1 MKTISV
7 SDAKNGLSALLRE
20 VRRGK
25 SVTIT
30 DRGVPVATLS
40 PPLGARGMS
49 PRVLDLARR
58 GIITLPRKPPSTDWL
73 RLPLPQLKNG
83 ASAVAALLEER
94 ESGW

>member
-7 SDAKNGLSALLRE
+7 SAAKNGLSALLRE
-20 VRRGK
+20 VRRGR

-40 PPLGARGMS
+40 PPIGSRGMS
-49 PRVLDLARR
+49 PRILDLARR
-58 GIITLPRKPPSTDWL
+58 GIITLPKRPPSTDWL
-73 RLPLPQLKNG
+73 DLPLPELKNG
-83 ASAVAALLEER
+83 ASVVAALLEER